1 MAPHY
6 RSGRTISGI
15 RSSIEE
21 EGTMEFPDELRY
33 TKEHEWARV
42 EGERVRVGIT
52 DFAQDA
58 LGDVVY
64 VDLPAVGTRVNA
76 AESVGELESTKS
88 VSEMYAP
95 IGGVV
100 SAVNEAL
107 TDNPQ
112 LLNEDPYGE
121 GWLIEIE
128 PSDIAELERLLD
140 ADAYRTLTE
149 G

>member
-1 MAPHY
+1 MH
-6 RSGRTISGI
+6 I
-15 RSSIEE
+15 
-21 EGTMEFPDELRY
+21 PDELRY
-33 TKEHEWARV
+33 SSEHEWAQ
-42 EGERVRVGIT
+42 GLDDGSRVRIGIT

-64 VDLPAVGTRVNA
+64 VDLPALGTRVNA

-112 LLNEDPYGE
+112 LLNDDPYGE

-128 PSDIAELERLLD
+128 PSDIAELEQLLD
-140 ADAYRTLTE
+140 AAAYRSLTE